1 MRHIASNAI
10 EISVPDGAVG
20 QPIDRAHLTRMTLG
34 DRSLEREVLQLF
46 ERQAEMLLERMNEV
60 EAASV
65 PALAHTLKGS
75 ARGIG
80 AWNVARAAEAL
91 ELADG
96 APAEFEAAKRELAST
111 VATARAIIT
120 ELLRAH

>member
-1 MRHIASNAI
+1 MSQIASNVI
-10 EISVPDGAVG
+10 DVPVLEGAVG

-46 ERQAEMLLERMNEV
+46 ERQAEMLLVRMSEV

-96 APAEFEAAKRELAST
+96 AAAEFEAAKRELAAT
-111 VATARAIIT
+111 VAAARSIIA

>member
-1 MRHIASNAI
+1 MSQIASNVI
-10 EISVPDGAVG
+10 DVPVLEGAVG
-20 QPIDRAHLTRMTLG
+20 QTIDRAHLTRMTLG

-46 ERQAEMLLERMNEV
+46 ERQAEMLLERMSEV

-96 APAEFEAAKRELAST
+96 AAAEFEAAKRELAGT
-111 VATARAIIT
+111 VAAARSIIAD
-120 ELLRAH
+120 LLRAH